1 VPLWQRLLVTLATI
15 IFTSIIVGLVWRWL
29 FNTSIPNY
37 LSGVVGGISALPIW
51 EFLKKI
57 KITAR

>member
-1 VPLWQRLLVTLATI
+1 VPLWQRLLVTLVTI
-15 IFTSIIVGLVWRWL
+15 IFASIIVGLAWRWL

-37 LSGVVGGISALPIW
+37 LSGVVGGLSALPIW

-57 KITAR
+57 KIAAR